1 MIEKGKKI
9 LRVPYLK
16 AGERVALVSP
26 AYWVPGEAIIQAADV
41 LRSWGLQPVI
51 GPHTTSLNVDAY
63 SGTAD
68 ERAADLLWALED
80 DTIKAIFCS
89 RGGYGS
95 MHLLNR
101 IPLEIFRQHPK
112 WLIGHGDI
120 TMLLYVVA
128 TTGTLCIHGPMGIQI
143 ANQQEP
149 AITITHNLLMGIIP
163 QYIVPCN
170 PYNRCGHAEG
180 ILVGG
185 NLSSYAVISGSRFQL
200 PENQD
205 FILFIE
211 EVEESLH
218 TIDRLFYM
226 LRLQNSFERVKG
238 VIFGGFNSIRYD
250 LQFGSVEQMLLTH
263 LHDLEIPV
271 CCGFPVGS
279 NSCIPLIEGAPC
291 SLTVTSENS
300 VLTFNIEG
308 TQQTYHIENTE
319 TMLLK

>member
-1 MIEKGKKI
+1 MIEEGKEI
-9 LRVPYLK
+9 VRAPYLK
-16 AGERVALVSP
+16 AGDRVALVSP
-26 AYWVPGEAIIQAADV
+26 AYWVPEDAIIQAADV

-51 GPHTTSLNVDAY
+51 GPHTTSLNVNAY

-120 TMLLYVVA
+120 TMLLYAVA
-128 TTGTLCIHGPMGIQI
+128 TTGMLCVHGPMGFQI
-143 ANQQEP
+143 ASQQEP
-149 AITITHNLLMGIIP
+149 TTTITRNLLMGILP
-163 QYIVPCN
+163 QYIIPSN
-170 PYNRCGHAEG
+170 PYNRCGHVEG

-185 NLSSYAVISGSRFQL
+185 NLSSYAVISGSKFQL
-200 PENQD
+200 PEDQD
-205 FILFIE
+205 LILF
-211 EVEESLH
+211 
-218 TIDRLFYM
+218 
-226 LRLQNSFERVKG
+226 FERIKG
-238 VIFGGFNSIRYD
+238 IIFGAFNHIRYD
-250 LQFGSVEQMLLTH
+250 LQFGSVEQMLIAH

-308 TQQTYHIENTE
+308 TQQTCHIEKTE
-319 TMLLK
+319 TTLLK

>member
-1 MIEKGKKI
+1 M
-9 LRVPYLK
+9 
-16 AGERVALVSP
+16 SFN
-26 AYWVPGEAIIQAADV
+26 IQ
-41 LRSWGLQPVI
+41 VI
-51 GPHTTSLNVDAY
+51 
-63 SGTAD
+63 TAD

-120 TMLLYVVA
+120 TMLLYAVA
-128 TTGTLCIHGPMGIQI
+128 TTGTLCIHGPMGFQI
-143 ANQQEP
+143 ASQQEP
-149 AITITHNLLMGIIP
+149 TSTITRNLLMGILPHYMI
-163 QYIVPCN
+163 PCN
-170 PYNRCGHAEG
+170 PYNRFGHAEG

-185 NLSSYAVISGSRFQL
+185 NLSCYAAISGSKFQM
-200 PENQD
+200 PEDQD

-211 EVEESLH
+211 DVEESLH

-238 VIFGGFNSIRYD
+238 IIFGAFNSIRYD
-250 LQFGSVEQMLLTH
+250 LQFGSVEQMLIAH

-308 TQQTYHIENTE
+308 TQQTCHIEKME
-319 TMLLK
+319 TTLLK

>member
-1 MIEKGKKI
+1 MIEKGKEI
-9 LRVPYLK
+9 VRAPYLK
-16 AGERVALVSP
+16 AGDRVALVSP
-26 AYWVPGEAIIQAADV
+26 AYWVPEDAITQAADV

-51 GPHTTSLNVDAY
+51 GPHTTSLNVDAF

-120 TMLLYVVA
+120 TMLLYAVV
-128 TTGTLCIHGPMGIQI
+128 TTG
-143 ANQQEP
+143 
-149 AITITHNLLMGIIP
+149 P
-163 QYIVPCN
+163 QYIIPSN

-185 NLSSYAVISGSRFQL
+185 NLSSYAVISGSKFQL
-200 PENQD
+200 PEDQD
-205 FILFIE
+205 LILFIE

-226 LRLQNSFERVKG
+226 LRLQNSFERIKG
-238 VIFGGFNSIRYD
+238 IIFGAFNHIRYD
-250 LQFGSVEQMLLTH
+250 LQFGSVEQMLIAH
-263 LHDLEIPV
+263 LHDIEIPV

-308 TQQTYHIENTE
+308 TQQACHIEKSKT
-319 TMLLK
+319 TLLK